1 MVEPIQLRVKKHNL
15 STYKLLCI
23 TWHISNKD
31 AFIKNYIR
39 FDNST
44 DSHCTCITSKDV
56 FIVYP
61 PDATMKFVNEKIPM
75 VLKKIEAFLEEIEDI
90 REQEYLESCMKG
102 DV

>member
-1 MVEPIQLRVKKHNL
+1 MAKPIRFIAKKHNL
-15 STYKLLCI
+15 SKHNLLCI

-39 FDNST
+39 FDNHM

-75 VLKKIEAFLEEIEDI
+75 VLGKIEAFLEE
-90 REQEYLESCMKG
+90 MKG
-102 DV
+102 EV